1 MEHVTL
7 DFLGDMRFEA
17 HVENHTITIDASKEF
32 GGAESGPRPKPLMLV
47 ALAGC
52 TGMDVASL
60 AKKMRVDIQS
70 LTIEVQAEKSTDM
83 PVVYTSFNVIYRF
96 TAAQTDAEKIK
107 KIVDMSQER
116 YCGVSAMMRQIAPL
130 SYEIFIGDQKI

>member
-1 MEHVTL
+1 MENVIL
-7 DFLGDMRFEA
+7 DFQGDMRFDA
-17 HVENHTITIDASKEF
+17 HIENHTITIDASREF
-32 GGAESGPRPKPLMLV
+32 GGSEVGPRPKPLMLV

-60 AKKMRVDIQS
+60 AKKMRVEIQS

-96 TAAQTDAEKIK
+96 IAAQTDAEKIK

-116 YCGVSAMMRQIAPL
+116 YCGVSTMMRQVAPL
-130 SYEIFIGDQKI
+130 SYEIFLNDQRL